1 MSANHTS
8 TLPRSSMAPRN
19 YGHSHGT
26 MIKKSG
32 IQASGEELR
41 PLTGNGDHVHHHH
54 NPSTDTLRRV
64 RFEKTGTPESS
75 NTPTSPMSMAA
86 ASVQKEE
93 QMQQPTTMMVDM
105 KNDADVN
112 KPNGNGVVKT
122 FKCQTS
128 QRLGQLE
135 RCCKQMFIE

>member
-1 MSANHTS
+1 
-8 TLPRSSMAPRN
+8 MAPRN

-93 QMQQPTTMMVDM
+93 QMQQPTTMMVDICLF
-105 KNDADVN
+105 
-112 KPNGNGVVKT
+112 
-122 FKCQTS
+122 FKC
-128 QRLGQLE
+128 
-135 RCCKQMFIE
+135 FA